1 MKGDPRVIEVLNG
14 ALQAEL
20 AAISQYFV
28 HTELCENWKYQKLH
42 KLIRDRAIQEM
53 KHAEKLIGR
62 IIYLEGRP
70 IVNPPLE
77 MAIGKDVALMIKS
90 DKALEVGA
98 VARYNK
104 GIAVAVKAGDEGTR
118 ELLEGILKD
127 EENHLLELEAQQTQL
142 GQMGLENF
150 LSIQI

>member
-1 MKGDPRVIEVLNG
+1 MKGDPKVIAVLND

-20 AAISQYFV
+20 TAISQYFV
-28 HTELCENWKYQKLH
+28 HTELCENWKYGKLH

-70 IVNPPLE
+70 IVNPPLQ
-77 MAIGKDVALMIKS
+77 MTIGKDVPLMVKS
-90 DKALEVGA
+90 DMALELGA

-127 EENHLLELEAQQTQL
+127 EEGHLLELEAQQTQL

>member
-1 MKGDPRVIEVLNG
+1 MKGDPRVIAVLND

-20 AAISQYFV
+20 TAISQYFV
-28 HTELCENWKYQKLH
+28 HTELCENWKYGKLH

-62 IIYLEGRP
+62 IIYLEGIP
-70 IVNPPLE
+70 MVNPPLK
-77 MAIGKDVALMIKS
+77 MTIGKDVPLMVKN
-90 DKALEVGA
+90 DTALEVGA

-104 GIAVAVKAGDEGTR
+104 GVAVAVKAGDEGTR
-118 ELLEGILKD
+118 EILEGILKD
-127 EENHLLELEAQQTQL
+127 EEVHLLELEAQQTQL

-150 LSIQI
+150 LSVQV